1 MLILTGMIGLLL
13 VGIAFAG
20 LAGPFGAEDATD
32 SEETANTPSETDALP
47 RQADTD
53 LPDML
58 TLALDDL
65 QGDGTVITGT
75 TGDDILAGGA
85 GNDLIHSGAGEDQI
99 GGRGGDDTLIGGAG
113 RDDLHG
119 AEGDDSL
126 LGGNDAD
133 TLYGGDGNDT
143 LFGEDGDDVLFGQS
157 GDDTLYG
164 GDGMD
169 SLQGG
174 PGNDLLFGGAGNDA
188 LHGGLDNDTLI
199 GGAGADTL
207 FGGVGDD
214 LLVGYVGTGDDL
226 SQPSY
231 LNGGDGD
238 DTIIAGNGD
247 IVSGG
252 RGADLFTLGHWI
264 TDPVQIM
271 DFDTVEDRLLVVFD
285 DITHNSPVVELR
297 EGDPLDDRT
306 KLYLDGVHIASFAGS
321 GGLQLSD
328 IVLIGETEFGSVI
341 PIRRWEA

>member
-13 VGIAFAG
+13 AGIAFAG
-20 LAGPFGAEDATD
+20 LADPFGPDDATD
-32 SEETANTPSETDALP
+32 SKETAKAPSKTDALQ

-65 QGDGTVITGT
+65 QGGGAVINGT

-85 GNDLIHSGAGEDQI
+85 GNDLIQNGAGENQI
-99 GGRGGDDTLIGGAG
+99 GGRDGNDTLIGGTG

-126 LGGNDAD
+126 LGGNGAD
-133 TLYGGDGNDT
+133 TLYGGEGNDT
-143 LFGEDGDDVLFGQS
+143 LFGEDGDDILFGQS

-214 LLVGYVGTGDDL
+214 LLVGNAGKGDNF

-238 DTIIAGNGD
+238 DTIVAGNSD

-252 RGADLFTLGHWI
+252 QGADLFTLGYWI
-264 TDPVQIM
+264 TDPVKIM

-285 DITHNSPVVELR
+285 DTTRNSPVVELR
-297 EGDPLDDRT
+297 EGDPVDDRT
-306 KLYLDGVHIASFAGS
+306 SLYLDGVHIASFAGS

-328 IVLIGETEFGSVI
+328 IVLIGETELASVI
-341 PIRRWEA
+341 PIRQWEA